1 MWTTGW
7 RDTIWSQLDQKW
19 DLIIIGGGITGAG
32 ILREAS
38 RTGLQT
44 LLIEAHDFA
53 SGTSSRSTK
62 MVHGGLRYPK
72 NMQLKITL
80 ESVSERQ
87 RLLREGKGLVKR
99 TGFLFA
105 SFKGD
110 HTPGWVFGI
119 GLAIYDLMAR
129 QWSHQ
134 SYNIEDMRDLCP
146 PLTSPALQGGYRY
159 IDAQTDD
166 ARLTLRVIR
175 EAVQDGG
182 TALNYIKVE
191 SLLRT
196 QDGQVCGV
204 VLRDQAPQGQGRTAE
219 VQAPLVISATGAWA
233 DVLRSQ
239 LGKSPRIRPLRG
251 SHLVFPTSRLSLQRA
266 LSWMHPSGGRG
277 IIGMPWEGVTLI
289 GTTDIDHGPNLQTD
303 VSISDQEAE
312 YLLAA
317 AQFAFPEQELSLVDV
332 QCTFSG
338 IRPVIDTGKADP
350 SKESREH
357 IIWQEDGLLTVSG
370 GKLTTFRLMA
380 RDVLRTARRSL
391 PERHIFDREL
401 PVLDTI
407 SPQTEILLANK
418 HLKTPDR
425 LRLLGRYATDAPALV
440 HAAQP
445 GELESISETISL
457 WAELRWA
464 ARSEGVVHLDDLL
477 LRRVRLGLLLPD
489 GGLNHMERIRSI
501 VQPEL
506 EWDNDRW
513 QHETEAYA
521 KLWQQCYSLKNN

>member
-1 MWTTGW
+1 MWTIGW
-7 RDTIWSQLDQKW
+7 RDIVWSQLDQKW
-19 DLIIIGGGITGAG
+19 DLIIIGGGVTGAG

-38 RTGLQT
+38 RAGLRG
-44 LLIEAHDFA
+44 LLVEAHDFA

-62 MVHGGLRYPK
+62 MVHGGLRYLK
-72 NMQLKITL
+72 NMQLKITF

-87 RLLREGKGLVKR
+87 RLLSEGKGLVKR

-105 SFKGD
+105 SFQGD
-110 HTPGWVFGI
+110 HTPGWVFGM
-119 GLAIYDLMAR
+119 GLAVYDLMAR
-129 QWSHQ
+129 QWAHQ

-146 PLTSPALQGGYRY
+146 PLTSPELRGGYRY

-175 EAVQDGG
+175 EAVRDGG
-182 TALNYIKVE
+182 TALNYAKVE

-196 QDGQVCGV
+196 QDGQVRGV
-204 VLRDQAPQGQGRTAE
+204 VLRNQAPQGQGHTAE

-239 LGKSPRIRPLRG
+239 LGKSRRIRPLRG
-251 SHLVFPTSRLSLQRA
+251 SHLIFPTNRLSLQRA
-266 LSWMHPSGGRG
+266 LSWMHPSDGRG

-289 GTTDIDHGPNLQTD
+289 GTTDIDHGPDLQTD
-303 VSISDQEAE
+303 ASISDLEAE

-317 AQFAFPEQELSLVDV
+317 AQFAFPEQELSLEDV

-380 RDVLRTARRSL
+380 RDVLRAARQSL

-407 SPQTEILLANK
+407 SPQVEVLLANK
-418 HLKTPDR
+418 HLKTTDR
-425 LRLLGRYATDAPALV
+425 LRLLGRYAADAPELV
-440 HAAQP
+440 QAAQP
-445 GELESISETISL
+445 GELEHIEETASL

-464 ARSEGVVHLDDLL
+464 ARSEGIVHLDDLL
-477 LRRVRLGLLLPD
+477 LRRVRLGLLLP
-489 GGLNHMERIRSI
+489 GGGHKQMEHIRSI
-501 VQPEL
+501 VQPEFG
-506 EWDNDRW
+506 WDNDRW
-513 QHETEAYA
+513 QREAEAYA
-521 KLWQQCYSLKNN
+521 RLWQKCYSLNI